1 MENDKL
7 EIVRLKNLNEAS
19 KKTIGDLKKR
29 IEDLMTENY
38 ELGKAKESK
47 DVELEN
53 TKTENRRL
61 QESVD
66 LFNQMK
72 KSISDKLAESKDLKS
87 KQTET
92 FQEIIKNLLVMV
104 KAYQKYTD
112 TVERSFVSS
121 YENLLLL
128 VDYKFDAIREAKKEV
143 TKIELDPKQRKLLP
157 SQSQSLVDVINEYT
171 NPIDYDELDKIFSKS
186 VKDLRGRKFLEDREA
201 NQLFESVRNTSGA
214 PLLTASASTLSQDSK
229 KTEGAGG
236 EQAKSGSKGLSIPP
250 AEPQG
255 PVTISISVPEL
266 DKKMASLSV
275 LVGDLKDT
283 FEKGAN
289 ADTARG
295 EKFAEVVA
303 GIKDLVGAF
312 NGLSNAVQENK
323 KSTGNILDEEDEI
336 GTLKESLQDIKN
348 NFQAMEDKCVY
359 LSKIAGDNMAND
371 KDNAE

>member
-143 TKIELDPKQRKLLP
+143 TKIELDPKKRKLLP

-229 KTEGAGG
+229 KPEGAGV

-289 ADTARG
+289 ADTARS